1 MKVEMTVNLEL
12 NGQEFALTAQEARE
26 IFNALKIIF
35 ERDVPAPA
43 PFVGYGAPLI
53 RSPEDPNLREWDGR
67 LKVTC

>member
-12 NGQEFALTAQEARE
+12 NGQVFALTVQEARE
-26 IFNALKIIF
+26 IFNALKTIF
-35 ERDVPAPA
+35 ERSAPT
-43 PFVGYGAPLI
+43 PFSGYGAPLI